1 MAIEC
6 KYEPGQL
13 VEIRIDGVRYV
24 GLVLSA
30 SRATHR
36 GKPPMLKV
44 EWVGD
49 PPRDYPVEYVTEQG
63 LKLVK

>member
-1 MAIEC
+1 M
-6 KYEPGQL
+6 
-13 VEIRIDGVRYV
+13 RYV